1 MGILP
6 LVRFL
11 RFFFL
16 VRFLGNFTFGS
27 IFGKSYPCPEPTQNF
42 PRESLRRGEFNP
54 WPEFEGPFDFSMYK
68 ILELENRNRGR
79 VVQNNFGVTQFE
91 EINKHADQIEAIWSI
106 LNVETQT
113 QVSRFP
119 ILYHFFTKK

>member
-1 MGILP
+1 MDS
-6 LVRFL
+6 VYM
-11 RFFFL
+11 
-16 VRFLGNFTFGS
+16 
-27 IFGKSYPCPEPTQNF
+27 KY
-42 PRESLRRGEFNP
+42 
-54 WPEFEGPFDFSMYK
+54 
-68 ILELENRNRGR
+68 R

-119 ILYHFFTKK
+119 FLTIFTFFRQKCFETTFFSKHFNRNGLYLK

>member
-1 MGILP
+1 
-6 LVRFL
+6 
-11 RFFFL
+11 
-16 VRFLGNFTFGS
+16 
-27 IFGKSYPCPEPTQNF
+27 
-42 PRESLRRGEFNP
+42 
-54 WPEFEGPFDFSMYK
+54 MYK

-119 ILYHFFTKK
+119 FLTIFTFFSPKMFRNNIFFETF